1 MPGSESTLNCELVR
15 EKIALAVARYVMHG
29 VLLPV
34 EILHIQL
41 SHSSSSTLDGSFFR
55 TAMRG

>member
-41 SHSSSSTLDGSFFR
+41 SHSSSSTLDGSFF
-55 TAMRG
+55 